1 MSPTGLGVP
10 LAALSILP
18 ARRVRL
24 LENGVV
30 DNLAYADAMA
40 PVPPPLRRALIE
52 AMGGWGP
59 FTVREI
65 ANLFEDYEFTE
76 SGDVEPEQGV
86 RRTTAAEYLAPIDW
100 EDPDQRGRLLE
111 LIEAVLDHYPEHAE
125 DAGGVGTRLRR
136 VLNRVQLVPEAAAGA
151 QAAAFGE
158 PERTTDPDDPF
169 DVWPP
174 GRIRL
179 FFSHTA
185 AHRDVVGSVAAA
197 LENWPFVCFV
207 AHEEIEPSLVWKE
220 VIESA
225 LSTCQALIAFV
236 SEDFRTSNW
245 CDQEVGWALG
255 RGLVVIPVHL
265 GVDPHG
271 FAGSIQ
277 AVPSSLE
284 AAPGET
290 AERIASAITTAVFR
304 GTRPGSALL
313 LDSLTDAIID
323 QFSASPSFDLTR
335 RRFEFL
341 RRIPRAMWTPERR
354 VRVDAACAENRQIRE
369 AGLEAGIGVP
379 DAVRG
384 LWA

>member
-1 MSPTGLGVP
+1 
-10 LAALSILP
+10 
-18 ARRVRL
+18 
-24 LENGVV
+24 
-30 DNLAYADAMA
+30 MA
-40 PVPPPLRRALIE
+40 PVPAPLRRALIE

-65 ANLFEDYEFTE
+65 ADLFEDYEFTE
-76 SGDVEPEQGV
+76 STEVEPEQGV

-100 EDPDQRGRLLE
+100 NNPDQRARLLA
-111 LIEAVLDHYPEHAE
+111 LIEAVLDFYPEHAE

-136 VLNRVQLVPEAAAGA
+136 VRDRVQLAPDLAGGA
-151 QAAAFGE
+151 QGAVLVE

-169 DVWPP
+169 DIWPP

-185 AHRDVVGSVAAA
+185 AHRDLVGSVAVA
-197 LENWPFVCFV
+197 LRNWPFACFV
-207 AHEEIEPSLVWKE
+207 AHEEIEPSLVWQE

-225 LSTCQALIAFV
+225 LATCQALVAFV
-236 SEDFRTSNW
+236 TDDFRTSRW
-245 CDQEVGWALG
+245 CDQELGWALG
-255 RGLVVIPVHL
+255 RGLVVIPVRL
-265 GVDPHG
+265 TVDPNG

-284 AAPGET
+284 TPIGET
-290 AERIASAITTAVFR
+290 AERIASALTTAVFR

-313 LDSLTDAIID
+313 LDPLTDAIVD
-323 QFSASPSFDLTR
+323 QFAVSPSFDLTR
-335 RRFEFL
+335 RRFEFV

-354 VRVDAACAENRQIRE
+354 VRVDAACEQNPQIRE
-369 AGLEAGIGVP
+369 ANLDGGQAVS
-379 DAVRG
+379 DAVRS